1 MADKNVNW
9 DSLPVEIV
17 TQILI
22 RLPIKS
28 IIISTSVCKTW
39 KSLIQNPTFIPT
51 HLHHSINNN
60 NHHHLLFRLC
70 QDGERPPRSCTATK
84 PPTSTVRILHSSD
97 PVKVEKHFNGSDLD
111 LDLWRHGPVSLMMKT
126 SCEVSSSRLS
136 STRNQRSWSARS
148 KRQPWS
154 ELKPI
159 ELHQEPTELISR
171 IQAPGWRSLHE
182 VGPAHTDL
190 VAQAGPSN
198 LVAQDWSRSSSKE
211 ALRFDF
217 EMINK
222 QIGLIFVWFR
232 IKWGKLRFGFLV

>member
-70 QDGERPPRSCTATK
+70 QDGERPPWSRATTK
-84 PPTSTVRILHSSD
+84 PPASAVRTLHSSD
-97 PVKVEKHFNGSDLD
+97 PVKVERRFNGSDLD
-111 LDLWRHGPVSLMMKT
+111 LDLWRRGPVSLITKT
-126 SCEVSSSRLS
+126 SCEASSSRLS
-136 STRNQRSWSARS
+136 STRNRRS
-148 KRQPWS
+148 
-154 ELKPI
+154 
-159 ELHQEPTELISR
+159 
-171 IQAPGWRSLHE
+171 
-182 VGPAHTDL
+182 
-190 VAQAGPSN
+190 
-198 LVAQDWSRSSSKE
+198 
-211 ALRFDF
+211 
-217 EMINK
+217 
-222 QIGLIFVWFR
+222 
-232 IKWGKLRFGFLV
+232 